1 MAGIHLQFDQN
12 GAKAIDEYR
21 EYERYALYSIKYFFK
36 PRIISCHLLFLK
48 KTTECTNCKQKN
60 LQYF

>member
-21 EYERYALYSIKYFFK
+21 EYERYVLHSIKYFFK
-36 PRIISCHLLFLK
+36 QRIIVCHLLLLK
-48 KTTECTNCKQKN
+48 KN
-60 LQYF
+60 LDYKL